1 MTRSPRL
8 AHKWPVV
15 QANTGMD
22 SNPGGGE
29 DSANERGGDARRKF

>member
-8 AHKWPVV
+8 AHKWLVV

-22 SNPGGGE
+22 SNPGGG